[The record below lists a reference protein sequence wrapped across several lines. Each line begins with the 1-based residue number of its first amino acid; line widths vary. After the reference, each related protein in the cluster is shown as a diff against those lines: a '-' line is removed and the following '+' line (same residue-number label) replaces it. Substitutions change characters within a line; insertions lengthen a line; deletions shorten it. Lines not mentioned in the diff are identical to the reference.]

1 MEIQLPMQP
10 SSQRM
15 TFACTCNYKRSH
27 VCASVNRLF
36 FNSPKIYFQPIKVS
50 VQRASKDEVSN
61 QIDSEAF
68 KLHHNKP
75 KIPSMTELFQ
85 ESGNGLP
92 LFQETFCAMTYPN
105 QKTNSFHK
113 EYTSENSMST
123 IVSSSIWPSKYIRIK
138 YKRQRTRYISLHV
151 FS

>member
-1 MEIQLPMQP
+1 
-10 SSQRM
+10 M
-15 TFACTCNYKRSH
+15 TAACMCVYKRSH

-75 KIPSMTELFQ
+75 KIPPMTELFQ

-123 IVSSSIWPSKYIRIK
+123 IVSSLSQPSEYTIIK
-138 YKRQRTRYISLHV
+138 SKRQRTKYILLHI
-151 FS
+151 FSKKH